1 VVKERIASIED
12 QAASPPHGVDPLTLV
27 GGLPKHDSSFSSTTS
42 DVSVVLRKQKPKSNT
57 STGSVEVDG
66 LELKLGD
73 AEMETNKEE
82 EDDADL
88 YEQANNNSDMDDG
101 GATT

>member
-27 GGLPKHDSSFSSTTS
+27 GGLPQHDSSFSSTS
-42 DVSVVLRKQKPKSNT
+42 SNVSIVLRKQKPKSNT

-73 AEMETNKEE
+73 ADMETNKEE
-82 EDDADL
+82 DAEL
-88 YEQANNNSDMDDG
+88 YEQAKDNSDMDDG
-101 GATT
+101 GDTT

>member
-1 VVKERIASIED
+1 
-12 QAASPPHGVDPLTLV
+12 
-27 GGLPKHDSSFSSTTS
+27 
-42 DVSVVLRKQKPKSNT
+42 LRKQKPKSNT

-82 EDDADL
+82 DTDL
-88 YEQANNNSDMDDG
+88 YSLAKENSDMEEG
-101 GATT
+101 EGT